1 MEHTSIMDRD
11 NAIAAAR
18 ALLDQETAEVPEDSP
33 FHHMVIRDEQ
43 VMRHPAGWLVPFNT
57 RQYLE
62 TEDFAVAAV
71 PNLIMVPGDG
81 SPAHFPPSAIPV
93 DRYLDAIASGEI
105 AWGQLPRF

>member
-1 MEHTSIMDRD
+1 MDRD
-11 NAIAAAR
+11 NAIAAAQ
-18 ALLDQETAEVPEDSP
+18 ALLDQETAEVPQDSP

-43 VMRHPAGWLVPFNT
+43 VMRHAAGWLVPFNT

-81 SPAHFPPSAIPV
+81 SPAHFPPSAVPV
-93 DRYLDAIASGEI
+93 DRYLDAVAAGEI
-105 AWGQLPRF
+105 GWGQLPRA